1 MEVIMNQKTIVQKPA
16 NHLFWHGVVGGVISG
31 IIFAMAEMILNV
43 LMGKPFFGPLRL
55 IGSILLGQQALAP
68 TYPLASAAVVGLI
81 VHMIMSMVFGLIF
94 IYLLAAVR
102 QVQTSTG
109 RLLAYG
115 SLFGLAL
122 WVVDFLILA
131 PALFPQFTMVNQFW
145 NGFFAH
151 TFFFGTMI
159 GGYVS
164 IAIPKHEVVEA
175 QGEGRTTLQGH
186 SHS

>member
-1 MEVIMNQKTIVQKPA
+1 MNQEAIDQKPKIR
-16 NHLFWHGVVGGVISG
+16 LFWQGVAGGIISG

-43 LMGKPFFGPLRL
+43 LLGKPFFGPLKL
-55 IGSILLGQQALAP
+55 ISSIVLGIQAVAP

-81 VHMIMSMVFGLIF
+81 VHMVMSMIFGLTF

-102 QVQTSTG
+102 QVQAPTG
-109 RLLAYG
+109 RLLVYG
-115 SLFGLAL
+115 ALFGIAL
-122 WVVDFLILA
+122 WVVNFLILA
-131 PALFPQFTMVNQFW
+131 PVLFPQFTKVNQFW

-164 IAIPKHEVVEA
+164 IVKPKHEVV
-175 QGEGRTTLQGH
+175 QGQGAGRTPVQGH

>member
-1 MEVIMNQKTIVQKPA
+1 MNQRTVEQKPRI
-16 NHLFWHGVVGGVISG
+16 NLFWHGIAGGIISG

-68 TYPLASAAVVGLI
+68 IYPLASAALVGLM
-81 VHMIMSMVFGLIF
+81 VHMIMSMIFGLIF
-94 IYLLAAVR
+94 IYLLSAVR
-102 QVQTSTG
+102 QLQVSTG
-109 RLLAYG
+109 RLLVYG

-122 WVVDFLILA
+122 WVVNFQILA
-131 PALFPQFTMVNQFW
+131 PALFPQFTLVNQFW

-159 GGYVS
+159 GGYMA
-164 IAIPKHEVVEA
+164 IAIPKQEVVEIQKESRA
-175 QGEGRTTLQGH
+175 TIQSS